1 MLSDILTNIMRQG
14 HVIEFKYTCV
24 FSLLLHIHYY
34 RMGQDDFVE

>member
-1 MLSDILTNIMRQG
+1 MSLNLNIL
-14 HVIEFKYTCV
+14 VF